1 MDGEILYG
9 YSITKNQNYNVTFRS
24 MNAETS
30 DLAPKDENGQ
40 NINFVFDDLE
50 KSKIFIKKVMDIAYG
65 QIKSNNNIKG
75 DIIIENF
82 ESEKEND
89 YDTKIFDKLPF
100 HKDCIVV
107 TIKKTSKRGFPCLFR
122 GIIQPITFNT
132 AELYGEVI

>member
-1 MDGEILYG
+1 MDGEVLYG
-9 YSITKNQNYNVTFRS
+9 YKITKNQKYNITFRS
-24 MNAETS
+24 MNVETR

-50 KSKIFIKKVMDIAYG
+50 NSKKFIKKVINIAYN
-65 QIKSNNNIKG
+65 QIKNNNNIKG

-82 ESEKEND
+82 ESDKEND
-89 YDTKIFDKLPF
+89 YDTKIIDKLFF

-107 TIKKTSKRGFPCLFR
+107 TIKKTSKRGLPYLFR

-132 AELYGEVI
+132 AELWG